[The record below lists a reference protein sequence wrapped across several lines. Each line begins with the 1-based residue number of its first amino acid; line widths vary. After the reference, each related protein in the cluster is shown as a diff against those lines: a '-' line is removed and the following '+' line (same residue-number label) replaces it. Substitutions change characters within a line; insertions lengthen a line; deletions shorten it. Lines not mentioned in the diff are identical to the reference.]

1 MVNADICA
9 RTRTLMHHYHY
20 HYHHT
25 MSESLQPKFSVV
37 REDTAW
43 VATHTETGIASHGD
57 DPNEAVAMATE
68 AVELVQQDPEPASMA
83 QQETIRRELGIEVT
97 DDERGIDSPNGMP

>member
-1 MVNADICA
+1 
-9 RTRTLMHHYHY
+9 
-20 HYHHT
+20 
-25 MSESLQPKFSVV
+25 MSTSLPSETFHVV

-68 AVELVQQDPEPASMA
+68 AVELVQEDPDPASA
-83 QQETIRRELGIEVT
+83 AKQEEIRRELGIDIAEN
-97 DDERGIDSPNGMP
+97 EREIESPSGMP

>member
-1 MVNADICA
+1 
-9 RTRTLMHHYHY
+9 
-20 HYHHT
+20 
-25 MSESLQPKFSVV
+25 MSEALHSKFSIV
-37 REDTAW
+37 READYW

-68 AVELVQQDPEPASMA
+68 AVELVAADPAPAPSE
-83 QQETIRRELGIEVT
+83 QQEAIRHDLGIEID